1 MALHGIDLFIIFGY
15 LAATLTIGFWISNK
29 AAKDMRGYYLG
40 GNKLPWYALGLSNAS
55 GMFDVAG
62 TMWLVSILF
71 IYGLKSIWIPWLWP
85 VFNQIFLMV
94 FLSIWLRRSGAL
106 TGAEWITL
114 RFGDGKSARMSHMI
128 VVVFALIMVLAYMA
142 YGFLGIGKLAAQFMP
157 FDLAALLRLNVFLPE
172 ALQGS
177 ALVGDELA
185 RQTNAMM
192 GMNEKVYGVL
202 IIFITSLYVIKG
214 GMYSVVFTEVLQFFI
229 MALASVG
236 VAYIAMTHVSTEALA
251 AAIPEDWA
259 NPFFDW
265 KLDLD
270 WSKILPSANTKIEQ
284 DGYSLFTIFFMLVL
298 FKGILGSMAGPA
310 PNYDMQRVLS
320 ARSPVEAAKMSWFV
334 NVVMIVPRY
343 LLIAGLT
350 ILALVYFTGDL
361 RTMGENADFEGLLAF
376 VLSQGLIPAG
386 LLGLVLAGLFAA
398 FMSSFAAPLNAAPAY
413 VVNDIYRKYINPHAS
428 EKKYLRIS
436 YLVSAIFVLTGTI
449 FGLFLT
455 SIDGIINWITA
466 GLGGGYV
473 AANMIKW
480 YWWRMNGWGY
490 FWGMFVGIAFALLLG
505 LPFVSDKIS
514 AIQAFPFFFFAC
526 LVAVIVGSLATKP
539 TEMSVL
545 QEFYIRTRPWGFWKP
560 VQNALEAD
568 GKGVEENKDMKR
580 DLTNVAVGIVWQ
592 SALVA
597 APVFFVIRDWDK
609 LAIAVVIIA
618 ITSVFL
624 KYRWWDNLRD
634 YAPGYTPPTPSSS
647 K

>member
-1 MALHGIDLFIIFGY
+1 MGTHGALHGIDLFIVFGY
-15 LAATLTIGFWISNK
+15 LALTVILGLWISNK
-29 AAKDMRGYYLG
+29 AKKDMRGYYLG
-40 GNKLPWYALGLSNAS
+40 GNKLPWYALGMSNAS

-142 YGFLGIGKLAAQFMP
+142 YGFLGIGKLASQFMP
-157 FDLAALLRLNVFLPE
+157 YNLAEMLHLAPE
-172 ALQGS
+172 
-177 ALVGDELA
+177 
-185 RQTNAMM
+185 
-192 GMNEKVYGVL
+192 MNEKIYGVL
-202 IIFITSLYVIKG
+202 IIVLTSLYVIKG
-214 GMYSVVFTEVLQFFI
+214 GMMSVVFTEMLQFTL
-229 MALASVG
+229 MAFASVG
-236 VAYIAMTHVSTEALA
+236 VAYIAMTHVSA
-251 AAIPEDWA
+251 AELSAAVPEGWA

-270 WSKILPSANTKIEQ
+270 WSKILPSADTQIANE
-284 DGYSLFTIFFMLVL
+284 GYSLFAIFFMLVL

-320 ARSPVEAAKMSWFV
+320 AKTPVEAAKMSWFV
-334 NVVMIVPRY
+334 NVVMIIPRY
-343 LLIAGLT
+343 LMIAGLT

-376 VLSQGLIPAG
+376 VLSEGLIPAG

-413 VVNDIYRKYINPHAS
+413 VVNDIYRKYINPNAS
-428 EKKYLRIS
+428 EKKYLRLS
-436 YLVSAIFVLTGTI
+436 YIVSALFVLIGTI
-449 FGLFLT
+449 FGVFLT

-473 AANMIKW
+473 AANMVKW

-490 FWGMFVGIAFALLLG
+490 FWGMFAGIAFALALG
-505 LPFVSDKIS
+505 LPFVSEKIS
-514 AIQAFPFFFFAC
+514 ALQAFPFFFVAC
-526 LVAVIVGSLATKP
+526 LAAVIIGSLATKP
-539 TEMSVL
+539 TEMPVL
-545 QEFYIRTRPWGFWKP
+545 KEFYLRTRPWGFWKP
-560 VQNALEAD
+560 VKAALDAEGD
-568 GKGVEENKDMKR
+568 IVEENKDMVR

-592 SALVA
+592 SGLVA
-597 APVFFVIRDWDK
+597 APIFFVIRQWDK
-609 LAIAVVIIA
+609 MAIAIVIIA
-618 ITSVFL
+618 VTSVFL
-624 KYRWWDNLRD
+624 KLRWWDNLRD
-634 YAPGYTPPTPSSS
+634 YAPGYTPKTQSPAAE
-647 K
+647 